1 MFLLAYAIFRVLQ
14 TEPLIE
20 GELDPHVTGCHES
33 PDQLSAPGIGVWEVW
48 ALDHSLSRHCCDLLL
63 MGILHSWNRRRTVL
77 WFVIYIPSLF
87 DWCRLN
93 PLAFGGVNRCT
104 LWCWDINM
112 SSILQRATMQCEIL
126 TREGFQIDAR
136 LMFYSSLDRSDTNFN
151 MLPISQSDI
160 KHIKPASNA
169 RMP

>member
-63 MGILHSWNRRRTVL
+63 MGILHSWNRRQTVL

-93 PLAFGGVNRCT
+93 PLAFGGGEPIHIVMLRHKHVKHLAKSYYAVWNTDEGGVLDWRSPNV
-104 LWCWDINM
+104 LF
-112 SSILQRATMQCEIL
+112 ILRQIRYQLQHATN
-126 TREGFQIDAR
+126 T
-136 LMFYSSLDRSDTNFN
+136 SVW
-151 MLPISQSDI
+151 
-160 KHIKPASNA
+160 H
-169 RMP
+169 